1 MPMPTLNDAE
11 FALLWNNSEKF
22 PTLKELAEHI
32 GLSYRTI
39 KRKAQSHRARL
50 AEGEKL
56 PRLIDRTVAPSERS
70 TLPEMQH
77 EFQDLTQAEL
87 IEKLKAM
94 WQADPDKPITRDR
107 FRAHT
112 GISDSSWNRHFG
124 TFLEFKRQ
132 AGLEMNRNQHAI
144 ERQIAKHVS
153 VDHYREFN
161 QRSELGQRY
170 LRNSDKKIKV
180 IVGCSDL
187 HDVEIDRFYLRTLI
201 EGCRL
206 IQPDIINL
214 GGDIFDL
221 PEFGKY
227 AVDPREWDVVGRIKF
242 VHEHILKPLREA
254 CPNAQ
259 IDFVEGNHEFR
270 LLRHLADATPALK
283 ALLSDLLGLTVPK
296 LLGLD
301 QFEVNYIA
309 RADLAAWDKSG
320 QEKEVQK
327 SYVIYDDAV
336 LVHHHPHA
344 KNWGLPGWNGHHH
357 SWKVDHCKHA
367 LRGAYPWMQLGCG
380 HHLKAPY
387 TEGEFWS
394 MGFNICHVNTVTKSV
409 NMEYVPVTD
418 MAVVGG
424 VYFHRAPGE

>member
-1 MPMPTLNDAE
+1 MPTPTLNDAE
-11 FALLWNNSEKF
+11 FALLWNNSEAY
-22 PTLKELAEHI
+22 PTLADIARKAGLA
-32 GLSYRTI
+32 RQTI
-39 KRKAQSHRARL
+39 KNMARNYRRRV
-50 AEGEKL
+50 EQGEKL
-56 PRLIDRTVAPSERS
+56 PRLIDRTIAPSERS
-70 TLPEMQH
+70 TLPELQH
-77 EFQDLTQAEL
+77 QYKDMGKPEL
-87 IEKLKAM
+87 IELLKEM
-94 WQADPDKPITRDR
+94 WRASPDTPITRDR

-112 GISDSSWNRHFG
+112 GLADSTWNKHFG
-124 TFLEFKRQ
+124 TFLEFRRQ
-132 AGLEMNRNQHAI
+132 AGLEMNRNQHAV
-144 ERQIAKHVS
+144 ERQLAKHVS

-161 QRSELGQRY
+161 DRSSFADRY
-170 LRNSDKKIKV
+170 LRNTDKKVKV

-187 HDVEIDRFYLRTLI
+187 HDIEIDRFYLRTLI
-201 EGCRL
+201 EGCR
-206 IQPDIINL
+206 IVQPDIINL

-227 AVDPREWDVVGRIKF
+227 SVDPREWDVVGRIKF

-283 ALLSDLLGLTVPK
+283 AVLSDLLSLTVPK

-301 QFEVNYIA
+301 EFEVNYIA
-309 RADLAAWDKSG
+309 RADLAAWSKHD
-320 QEKEVQK
+320 QDKEVAK
-327 SYVIYDDAV
+327 SYIIYDDAV

-357 SWKVDHCKHA
+357 SWKVEHCKHA

-380 HHLKAPY
+380 HALKAPY

-394 MGFNICHVNTVTKSV
+394 MGFNICHVNTETKSV
-409 NMEYVPVTD
+409 NMEYIQVTD

>member
-1 MPMPTLNDAE
+1 MTLTDKQ
-11 FALLWNNSEKF
+11 FAALWNNSEEF
-22 PTLKELAEHI
+22 PRLQDIAEYTGLA
-32 GLSYRTI
+32 YKTI
-39 KRKAQSHRARL
+39 KNKAGIYRAKMLEDKSL
-50 AEGEKL
+50 A
-56 PRLIDRTVAPSERS
+56 RLIDRTIAPAERS
-70 TLPEMQH
+70 TLPELQKIYK
-77 EFQDLTQAEL
+77 DISKKEL
-87 IEKLKAM
+87 VAILKEI
-94 WQADPDKPITRDR
+94 WREDPDAAITRHT
-107 FRAHT
+107 FRNKT
-112 GISDSSWNRHFG
+112 GLADSCWNKYFG

-132 AGLEMNRNQHAI
+132 AGLEMNRNQHQV

-161 QRSELGQRY
+161 ARSELDKRY
-170 LRNSDKKIKV
+170 LRNSDKKVKV

-201 EGCRL
+201 EGCRI
-206 IQPDIINL
+206 IQPDVINL

-254 CPNAQ
+254 APNAQ

-270 LLRHLADATPALK
+270 LLRHLADASPALK
-283 ALLSDLLGLTVPK
+283 AILSDLLGLTVSK

-301 QFEVNYIA
+301 EFEINYIA
-309 RADLAAWDKSG
+309 RADLAAWDKAG
-320 QEKEVQK
+320 ADKEVAK

-394 MGFNICHVNTVTKSV
+394 MGVNICHVNTVTKSV

>member
-1 MPMPTLNDAE
+1 MPMSLTDQQ
-11 FALLWNNSEKF
+11 FASLWNNSEKF
-22 PTLKELAEHI
+22 PTLKDIAEHT
-32 GLSYRTI
+32 GMAYQTI
-39 KRKAQSHRARL
+39 KNRARRHRSRV
-50 AEGEKL
+50 ESGEKL
-56 PRLIDRTVAPSERS
+56 PRLLDRTVAPSERS

-77 EFQDLTQAEL
+77 EYKELTQAEL
-87 IEKLKAM
+87 IEILKEM
-94 WQADPDKPITRDR
+94 WRANPDTPITRDR

-112 GISDSSWNRHFG
+112 NISDSSWNKHFG

-132 AGLEMNRNQHAI
+132 AGLEMNRNQHAV

-161 QRSELGQRY
+161 QRSELDRRY
-170 LRNSDKKIKV
+170 LRNTDKKIKV

-206 IQPDIINL
+206 VQPDIINL

-227 AVDPREWDVVGRIKF
+227 SVDPREWDVVGRIKF

-309 RADLAAWDKSG
+309 RADLAAGD
-320 QEKEVQK
+320 V
-327 SYVIYDDAV
+327 DALLGEHVVSLVVHDV
-336 LVHHHPHA
+336 LLAQRV
-344 KNWGLPGWNGHHH
+344 
-357 SWKVDHCKHA
+357 
-367 LRGAYPWMQLGCG
+367 
-380 HHLKAPY
+380 APRPL
-387 TEGEFWS
+387 
-394 MGFNICHVNTVTKSV
+394 M
-409 NMEYVPVTD
+409 
-418 MAVVGG
+418 
-424 VYFHRAPGE
+424 